1 MLFNWLKRKK
11 KQKEKCF
18 SPAQAPALAGI
29 PLTRDELVASAL
41 KNMQET
47 RLTIGE
53 ENLKRLAYLILEKK
67 ETVDDTSPAAQA
79 KKIIAT
85 MDKDKLNDF
94 MKLMVHDNQTKH

>member
-18 SPAQAPALAGI
+18 SPAQAPSLADI

-53 ENLKRLAYLILEKK
+53 EKLKRLAHLILEKK

>member
-11 KQKEKCF
+11 KQKEKRL

-85 MDKDKLNDF
+85 MDKD
-94 MKLMVHDNQTKH
+94 